1 MVLASGSGSNF
12 QSLIDSTKRGHLKA
26 RIAGLIAGNP
36 GIKAIERAQNHHI
49 PVKVLSQPFDE
60 NLASELQTTLNCWK
74 PDLIVLAG
82 FLKKIPAEVVH
93 SYRNQIIN
101 IHPSLLPKF
110 GGKGFYGERVH
121 RAVLDAGES
130 ESGCTVHFVNEQ
142 YDDGDII
149 DQVHVPVLKD
159 DTPSS
164 LGKRVLEAEHKL
176 LPAVISKLLTKK

>member
-12 QSLIDSTKRGHLKA
+12 QSIIDSIERGKLNA
-26 RIAGLIAGNP
+26 RIVCLIAGSP
-36 GIKAIERAQNHHI
+36 GIKAIERAKKHNI
-49 PVKVLSQPFDE
+49 PVKVLSHPTE
-60 NLASELQTTLNCWK
+60 EKLTSELLTLFDQWK

-93 SYRNQIIN
+93 SYKNQIIN

-110 GGKGFYGERVH
+110 GGKGFFGERVH
-121 RAVLDAGES
+121 RAVLDAGEL
-130 ESGCTVHFVNEQ
+130 ESGCTVHYVNEQ

-149 DQVHVPVLKD
+149 DQARVAVLEN

-164 LGKRVLEAEHKL
+164 LGKRVLETEHML
-176 LPAVISKLLTKK
+176 LPAVISKLLTNK